1 MLIRTGDTVEVIAGN
16 DRGQKSQVIKVDRTT
31 GKAIVEGVNR
41 VKKHIRR
48 SQKYPQGGVLSK
60 EMPVQLSNVK
70 YVCPS
75 CGKATR
81 LGVASSTTAAKN
93 DFARSAAQARA
104 RLHRPRRPIQLPPL
118 PRKPNPRKRPRN
130 SNSSVGA
137 LPTPPNHGQET
148 KRRREKGQSDSAADS
163 PAADALR

>member
-16 DRGQKSQVIKVDRTT
+16 DRGQKSKVLKVDRTT
-31 GKAIVEGVNR
+31 GKAVVEGVNR

-70 YVCPS
+70 YFCQS

-81 LGVASSTTAAKN
+81 LGARFLDDGSKERFCKKCGASAGQIAPAKEAHATAKAPKKSKPAAAK
-93 DFARSAAQARA
+93 
-104 RLHRPRRPIQLPPL
+104 
-118 PRKPNPRKRPRN
+118 K
-130 SNSSVGA
+130 
-137 LPTPPNHGQET
+137 
-148 KRRREKGQSDSAADS
+148 
-163 PAADALR
+163 